1 MALEH
6 PDISKLQETIYKD
19 ITRFSNE
26 FDSRGLTF
34 QDILEQRALKKA
46 LATTMMYYV
55 KFAYEL
61 GKRQPDFNPPAYNFD
76 KALDK
81 VLDDGNDPIGLQ
93 DIIDSL

>member
-1 MALEH
+1 MH
-6 PDISKLQETIYKD
+6 PDIKKLRETIYKD

-26 FDSRGLTF
+26 FDTRGLTF

-46 LATTMMYYV
+46 LATTMNYYV
-55 KFAYEL
+55 QFAYEL
-61 GKRQPDFNPPAYNFD
+61 GKRQPDFGPPHDFD

-81 VLDDGNDPIGLQ
+81 VLDDNNDPIGLQ